1 MRWIPSMG
9 MLGCFKEGGEK
20 FRDGIRA
27 LPN

>member
-9 MLGCFKEGGEK
+9 MLGWFKESGEK
-20 FRDGIRA
+20 FGYGIRA

>member
-1 MRWIPSMG
+1 MRWIPILG
-9 MLGCFKEGGEK
+9 MLGWFKESGEK